1 LKKPPHII
9 YSLSG
14 EGRGHASVALALH
27 RELVSRM
34 PELSI
39 RFYCGGKASHF
50 LQAAGLDVVEI
61 PYLGFSFDN
70 GAVRPIATLG
80 RSLRLL
86 TQNSAVM
93 QDIRERVQEE
103 APSLVICDFEY
114 FIPRI
119 ARSMNIPLVN
129 LTHQGIITE
138 TRHDVPSGELLN
150 CLSSR
155 FVVGLV
161 IRPAQLDI
169 ITSFFL
175 PPPKPSKKNRLF
187 IGPIIRPELT
197 GTPEDPHGDT
207 ILVYAMDPSF
217 DWILSALRDFPRER
231 FVVSGIPPSPGGQCG
246 NIHFREID
254 PNGFFRDLRRCKAV
268 IATGGHTLMG
278 EVLSLGKPLLA
289 LYQPN
294 QFEQALNAH
303 YLKKMGCGLACEARG
318 DIRPWISRFLE
329 DLGSFE
335 KNIRRSIL
343 PGNSAA
349 AEAILRML

>member
-1 LKKPPHII
+1 LKKPPHIL
-9 YSLSG
+9 YSLAG

-27 RELVSRM
+27 RELVSRV
-34 PELSI
+34 PELSV
-39 RFYCGGKASHF
+39 RFYCGGKAFHF
-50 LQAAGLDVVEI
+50 LQTAGLDVVEI
-61 PYLGFSFDN
+61 PYLGFSFDK
-70 GAVRPIATLG
+70 GAVRPIATLA

-86 TQNSAVM
+86 ARNSAAM
-93 QDIRERVQEE
+93 QDIRKRISGE
-103 APSLVICDFEY
+103 APSLIICDFEY
-114 FIPRI
+114 FVPRVV
-119 ARSMNIPLVN
+119 RSMNIPLVN

-138 TRHDVPSGELLN
+138 TRHDVPPGELLN

-175 PPPKPSKKNRLF
+175 PPLRPGRKKRLF
-187 IGPIIRPELT
+187 VGPIVRPELA
-197 GTPEDPHGDT
+197 GAPEDPPGDS

-217 DWILSALRDFPRER
+217 DWILSALRDFPSER
-231 FVVSGIPPSPGGQCG
+231 FVVSGIPPSPGERSG

-303 YLKKMGCGLACEARG
+303 YLEKMGCGLACEARG
-318 DIRPWISRFLE
+318 DIRPWIARFLKG
-329 DLGSFE
+329 LGSFE
-335 KNIRRSIL
+335 KNARRSVT
-343 PGNSAA
+343 PGNAA
-349 AEAILRML
+349 AAQAIIGML